1 MLLQQ
6 ILFGTWTPPQ
16 ASRSMIHRIGF
27 ASESRY
33 TPPKKVRIYHKVVSK
48 ETLMGS
54 RKLIYDMIKRRN
66 EYVSANDIGKKA
78 NYTRNHC
85 SIICTSLFKLGL
97 VERKLIRE
105 NGTRY
110 YLYKVKDEE

>member
-1 MLLQQ
+1 
-6 ILFGTWTPPQ
+6 
-16 ASRSMIHRIGF
+16 MIHRIGF
-27 ASESRY
+27 ASENRY
-33 TPPKKVRIYHKVVSK
+33 TPPAKVRIYQKVVSK

-54 RKLIYDMIKRRN
+54 RKRIYEMIKRWN

-97 VERKLIRE
+97 VERKMIRE

-110 YLYKVKDEE
+110 YLYKVKDEK

>member
-1 MLLQQ
+1 MILQE
-6 ILFGTWTPPQ
+6 ILFGTFTPPQ
-16 ASRSMIHRIGF
+16 ANRSMVHRIGF
-27 ASESRY
+27 ASEKRY
-33 TPPKKVRIYHKVVSK
+33 TAPQKVRIYQKVVSK

-54 RKLIYDMIKRRN
+54 RKRIYEMIKRAKD
-66 EYVSANDIGKKA
+66 YISSNDLGKKA

-110 YLYKVKDEE
+110 YLYKVKDEV